1 MTPLRFARWWMAL
14 AAVLLAFGVFGAID
28 AFADVPVPPLTARV
42 TDLTGTLTAQ
52 QQASLEQK
60 LQQFE
65 SEKGSQI
72 GVLIVPTTQPE
83 SIEQYS
89 IRVVELWKLGRKGAD
104 DGALL
109 IVAKDD
115 HAVRIEVGYG
125 IEGVLTDA
133 MSSRIIREDII
144 PRFKEGNFYA
154 GIDAGA
160 DRIISVIRGE
170 PLPPPTE
177 GRNAGAE
184 PIRQLLPAILVLTVV
199 LGGALRAFLG
209 RGPGSVVAGGIVGA
223 IGWLL
228 SGVILVGIMAGAIAL
243 FFTLVGGTPVGWRSG
258 GGWGGLGGG
267 GSGRGGFS
275 GGGGGFGGGGASG
288 KW

>member
-1 MTPLRFARWWMAL
+1 MTLPRLWRWLLAL
-14 AAVLLAFGVFGAID
+14 ALLLAAFGAP
-28 AFADVPVPPLTARV
+28 ADVSVPPLTARV
-42 TDLTGTLTAQ
+42 TDLTGTLTRE
-52 QQASLEQK
+52 QQAGLERK

-65 SEKGSQI
+65 VETGSQV
-72 GVLIVPTTQPE
+72 GVLMVPTTQPE
-83 SIEQYS
+83 TIEQYS
-89 IRVVELWKLGRKGAD
+89 IRVVEQWKLGRKGAD

-115 HAVRIEVGYG
+115 HGVRIEVGYG

-133 MSSRIIREDII
+133 TSSRIIREDII
-144 PRFKEGNFYA
+144 PQFKEGNFYE
-154 GIDAGA
+154 GVDAGT
-160 DRIISVIRGE
+160 DRIIGVVRGE
-170 PLPPPTE
+170 ALPAPKQA
-177 GRNAGAE
+177 RNGGAE
-184 PIRQLLPAILVLTVV
+184 TVRRLLPAVLVLTVV

-209 RGPGSVVAGGIVGA
+209 RGPGAVVAGGLVGV

-228 SGVILVGIMAGAIAL
+228 SGAILVGLMAGAIAL
-243 FFTLVGGTPVGWRSG
+243 FFTLVGGIPMGWRSG
-258 GGWGGLGGG
+258 GGWGGFGR